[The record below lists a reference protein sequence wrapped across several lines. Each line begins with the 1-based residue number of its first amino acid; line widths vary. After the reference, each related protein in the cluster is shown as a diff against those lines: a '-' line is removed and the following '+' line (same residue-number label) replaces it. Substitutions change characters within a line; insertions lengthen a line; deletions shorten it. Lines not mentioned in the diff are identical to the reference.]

1 MLPELLQVLV
11 LALQRWSGKDSGD
24 EVVVVELVLTE
35 DHRRIGARV
44 EHVTIEEADLAIVLV
59 PLLGRLAD
67 LLADRIAQLLAI
79 LVVAEV
85 ALAEAGGEERD
96 ADLILHILPLADTPD
111 EGVVILDLLQL
122 PLEVLC
128 DRRLGVVALQ
138 ESEEKEDARGL
149 VEVGRIDEG

>member
-11 LALQRWSGKDSGD
+11 LALQRRSGKDSGD
-24 EVVVVELVLTE
+24 EVVVVKLVLAE
-35 DHRRIGARV
+35 DHGRIGARV
-44 EHVTIEEADLAIVLV
+44 KYIAIEEADLAIVLV
-59 PLLGRLAD
+59 SLLSRLTD

-85 ALAEAGGEERD
+85 TLAEAGGEECD

-122 PLEVLC
+122 ALEVL
-128 DRRLGVVALQ
+128 R
-138 ESEEKEDARGL
+138 SPPW
-149 VEVGRIDEG
+149 GRAP